1 MDGPTTSG
9 FIDREVDGIEIL
21 EEFRRNGFS
30 IAKEEN

>member
-1 MDGPTTSG
+1 MDGP
-9 FIDREVDGIEIL
+9 IDREVDGIEIL

>member
-21 EEFRRNGFS
+21 EEFRRNYKA
-30 IAKEEN
+30 I